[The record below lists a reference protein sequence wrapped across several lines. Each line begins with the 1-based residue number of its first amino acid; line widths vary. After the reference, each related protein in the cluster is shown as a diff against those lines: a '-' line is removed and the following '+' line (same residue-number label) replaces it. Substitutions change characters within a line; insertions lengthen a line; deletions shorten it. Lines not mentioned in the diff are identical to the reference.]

1 MTSKHQLSEKDAK
14 ALLEVL
20 KERFEKNRHRHE
32 GVAWSQ
38 VVEALSNQ
46 PDKLWSVNEME
57 RTGGEPD
64 VVVFPGEKGITF
76 VDCSAESPALRR
88 SLCYDA
94 KALEERKE
102 NKPEHSALGQAQDMG
117 IDVLDEAQYAALQQ
131 FGPFDQKTSSWVK
144 TPGDIRKLGGGL
156 FMNYHYGRVFTYYNG
171 VQSYYAARG
180 YRGMVT
186 L

>member
-1 MTSKHQLSEKDAK
+1 MASKKRLSEKEGK
-14 ALLEVL
+14 ALLAALE
-20 KERFEKNRHRHE
+20 ERFEKNRSRHADLTWE
-32 GVAWSQ
+32 RVA
-38 VVEALSNQ
+38 EALSKQ

-64 VVVFPGEKGITF
+64 VVVFPGQEGIAF

-102 NKPEHSALGQAQDMG
+102 NKPAHSALGQAQDMG

-144 TPGDIRKLGGGL
+144 TPDAVRKLGGGL